1 MPLRVHG
8 AETPFSGV
16 VTTEIFSTVPSVPQ
30 GLGKYLKWVPSVYA
44 NPQTSFITA
53 VDSVAGNPPTT
64 LCDQCQTAG
73 SWKTCTQIIPYGTL
87 CYASPS
93 ITPHQELLRLNQGEP
108 DYTLVNPESL
118 VTPEVREMIG
128 TGEGLTAEAL
138 LQHAVAMGM
147 VAVARQLL
155 LTMGVWLWSGD
166 PAGGTEGHMPF
177 IGLDSQIKTG
187 IVDAITNDPCPS
199 MDSIVVAYNDTW
211 NATDQGG
218 SKLANLLSTVMA
230 ALEERAVPFGGAE
243 FAIVVPPALKY
254 YLAMAFYGM
263 VNVSGW
269 GMTFPTG
276 MQGVIDL
283 TELNA
288 RREGALARDEIV
300 INGITYKFIAD
311 QGIPVTVNQ
320 NLRVG
325 NIYVVPLSAGGR
337 PATYWNYLDYRRAPQ
352 LNVNPMVI
360 TDRGRAMWWATQSGA
375 CITVS
380 ARCTPRVVLLT
391 PRLAAKITS
400 VTWPAIQTGIGE
412 PYPDGGRSY
421 P

>member
-8 AETPFSGV
+8 QGTPFSGV
-16 VTTEIFSTVPSVPQ
+16 VTTEIFSTVPSVPR
-30 GLGKYLKWVPSVYA
+30 GLLQYLKWVPSVYA

-53 VDSVAGNPPTT
+53 VDSVTGTPPST

-87 CYASPS
+87 CYGSPS

-108 DYTLVNPESL
+108 DYTLVNIESL

-155 LTMGVWLWSGD
+155 STMSVWLWSGD
-166 PAGGTEGHMPF
+166 PTGGTEGHMPF

-187 IVDAITNDPCPS
+187 IRDAITNDLSPA
-199 MDSIVVAYNDTW
+199 MDSIVVDYNDAW
-211 NATDQGG
+211 NTTDANG

-243 FAIVVPPALKY
+243 FAIIVPPALKY
-254 YLAMAFYGM
+254 YIAMAFYGM

-269 GMTFPTG
+269 GVTFPTG

-300 INGITYKFIAD
+300 INGVTYKFIAD
-311 QGIPVTVNQ
+311 PNVPVTPSQNQ
-320 NLRVG
+320 RTG
-325 NIYVVPLSAGGR
+325 NIYVVPLSAAGR
-337 PATYWNYLDYRRAPQ
+337 PGVYMNYVDYRRAPQ
-352 LNVNPMVI
+352 LDVNPMVI
-360 TDRGRAMWWATQSGA
+360 TDGGKAMWWVTQSGP

-380 ARCTPRVVLLT
+380 ARTTSRAVLSI
-391 PRLAAKITS
+391 PRLAAKITNVS
-400 VTWPAIQTGIGE
+400 WTAIQTGIGE
-412 PYPDGGRSY
+412 PYTDGGRSY